1 MIYREF
7 NKLKFKRT
15 YIGGSKQNELKIFN
29 DVQGTMED
37 NSDCNLFEFRKLLIQ
52 YLDDILNIILSW
64 KYVLGLF
71 SIIFIIIAVLVSI
84 INLYISISI
93 LSLSLIFQLISQYLK
108 YLERKK
114 ISEYDFMFDILLPE
128 IKKQTGFNF
137 NKN

>member
-29 DVQGTMED
+29 CVQGTMKD
-37 NSDCNLFEFRKLLIQ
+37 NSDCNWFELRKLLTQ
-52 YLDDILNIILSW
+52 YLDDILNIVLSW
-64 KYVLGLF
+64 KYILSLL
-71 SIIFIIIAVLVSI
+71 SIIFIIIGVLVSI
-84 INLYISISI
+84 INPYFSIPI

-108 YLERKK
+108 YLVRKK
-114 ISEYDFMFDILLPE
+114 LSEYDFMFNLLLTE
-128 IKKQTGFNF
+128 IKKQTGFSF

>member
-37 NSDCNLFEFRKLLIQ
+37 NSDCDWFKFRKLLTQ
-52 YLDDILNIILSW
+52 YLDDILNIVLSW
-64 KYVLGLF
+64 EYVLSLL

-84 INLYISISI
+84 INPYFSIPI

-108 YLERKK
+108 YLVRKK
-114 ISEYDFMFDILLPE
+114 LSEYDFMFNLLLTE
-128 IKKQTGFNF
+128 IKKQTGFSF